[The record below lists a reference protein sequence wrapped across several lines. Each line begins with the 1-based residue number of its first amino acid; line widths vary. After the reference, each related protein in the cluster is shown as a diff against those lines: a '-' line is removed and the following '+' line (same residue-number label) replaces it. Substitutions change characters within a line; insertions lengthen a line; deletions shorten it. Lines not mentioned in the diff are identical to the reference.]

1 MNRTDVTLRERDH
14 DLVRAAWSLGWVT
27 CRVLTDVVSPAT
39 SPKTLAGRL
48 SQLAAARL
56 LRRQRVVGG
65 PGGHLWLYAAG
76 PKASAIDPAYANA
89 WRPPDFHLAHT
100 VEVGTTLAVLLGS
113 GRLGALAVDEW
124 KGQAELRTW
133 HKPGDAMP
141 DLFVRWTSRSREGA
155 WLVEVD
161 RGTESRHA
169 LRRKFL
175 RYLHARDREVLV
187 VTTTDERARNIALLG
202 RELGASVLTTDRR
215 TFRGQ
220 AQPLVY
226 DALVGRRRPVD
237 EIPLDRHLAP
247 SSRP

>member
-65 PGGHLWLYAAG
+65 PGGHLWLYGAG
-76 PKASAIDPAYANA
+76 PKASAINPAYADA

-100 VEVGTTLAVLLGS
+100 IEVGTTLAALLTP
-113 GRLGALAVDEW
+113 GRLGGIVVTDW

-133 HKPGDAMP
+133 RKPGEAMP
-141 DLFVRWTSRSREGA
+141 DLSIRWIAEARAGD
-155 WLVEVD
+155 WDIEVD

-175 RYLHARDREVLV
+175 RYLHAPDRQVLV
-187 VTTTDERARNIALLG
+187 VTTSDDRARNIALLA
-202 RELGASVLTTDRR
+202 RELGTEVLTTDRR
-215 TFRGQ
+215 MFQ
-220 AQPLVY
+220 SEALPLVY
-226 DALVGRRRPVD
+226 DAAVGRRRPID
-237 EIPLDRHLAP
+237 EGY
-247 SSRP
+247 